1 MRVVLLEPLG
11 VAKEKILSMAEKIEG
26 LGHDFIMYD
35 DRPDTQD
42 ELVRR
47 AADADV
53 VILSN
58 LPFPDEAINQ
68 CPNLKLISVAFTG
81 IDHIGL
87 EACKERDIAVKNAA
101 GYSTPSVAE
110 LTFGLIISV
119 LRNIVECHAAVKAGR
134 TGQGLLGFDLAGKT
148 LGIVG
153 TGAIGLKVAEI
164 GRAFGCRLLAYSRT
178 HKDEAEKLGV
188 KYVSLDELLTES
200 DIVSLHVPLNEH
212 TRGLISREKIALMKP
227 GSILI
232 NTARGPIID
241 SQALADALNEGKLA
255 GAGIDVFETEPP
267 IAADHPLL
275 NAKNVVFTPHIAYAT
290 REALERRAEIAFNN
304 VISWIKKRVKTALDF

>member
-1 MRVVLLEPLG
+1 M
-11 VAKEKILSMAEKIEG
+11 
-26 LGHDFIMYD
+26 
-35 DRPDTQD
+35 
-42 ELVRR
+42 
-47 AADADV
+47 
-53 VILSN
+53 
-58 LPFPDEAINQ
+58 
-68 CPNLKLISVAFTG
+68 
-81 IDHIGL
+81 
-87 EACKERDIAVKNAA
+87 
-101 GYSTPSVAE
+101 
-110 LTFGLIISV
+110 
-119 LRNIVECHAAVKAGR
+119 
-134 TGQGLLGFDLAGKT
+134 
-148 LGIVG
+148 
-153 TGAIGLKVAEI
+153 AEI

-275 NAKNVVFTPHIAYAT
+275 NAKNVVLMPHIAYAT

-304 VISWIKKRVKTALDF
+304 VLSFFKKFKLV